1 MPTISTPSKIAATQG
16 YGAEVIFSGS
26 TSQEREAVVEEVIRR
41 TGAVLV
47 PPYDHPDIILGQGT
61 MALELEE
68 QVRELIWEDP
78 SLSVRCRQNVVHDGE
93 VYRNGEYND
102 DGISTGEVARRLDAV
117 IAPLGGG
124 GMLSGVAT
132 ALSGTGTAVFGAEPS
147 FEGADDGRRGL
158 AANERIT
165 TVRTLTIA
173 DGLRT
178 PVGELTWTVIS
189 DKSKVRGVFA
199 VSEDQILS
207 AMKLVLERMKVFV
220 EPSAV
225 VGLAV
230 CLYDEEFR
238 YLVEKEGGE
247 EGWDIGVIL
256 SGGNTTVEAITRMF
270 EVGERK
276 GERAEG
282 KVGADG
288 KREAENVAG

>member
-26 TSQEREAVVEEVIRR
+26 TSQEREAVVEDVIKR

-68 QVRELIWEDP
+68 QVEEIVANEE
-78 SLSVRCRQNVVHDGE
+78 SLSVHNSSKGIANRYTNGSKVVDGHE
-93 VYRNGEYND
+93 A
-102 DGISTGEVARRLDAV
+102 STHRRPGHLDAV

-132 ALSGTGTAVFGAEPS
+132 ALHGTGTAVFGAEPS

-158 AANERIT
+158 AANKRIE
-165 TVRTLTIA
+165 TVKTLTIA

-189 DKSKVRGVFA
+189 DKSKVRGVYA
-199 VSEDQILS
+199 VTEEQILK
-207 AMKLVLERMKVFV
+207 AMRLVLERMKVFV

-238 YLVEKEGGE
+238 ALVEMEGGE
-247 EGWDIGVIL
+247 EGWNVGVVL
-256 SGGNTTVEAITRMF
+256 SGGNTTVEAVGKMY
-270 EVGERK
+270 EVSESK
-276 GERAEG
+276 AERAEG
-282 KVGADG
+282 TLGRSG
-288 KREAENVAG
+288 ERMAENVAG